1 MSDTKTLPLNPQT
14 SGRLLPESES
24 SQCLLMDVHDTARA
38 LAICERTLATM
49 TKEGEIPH
57 VRIRTRVLYSPNDLR
72 EWIGKLTQG
81 GGAAGDL
88 GDAAS
93 EKNIENVLDVEDST
107 AYTSSN
113 ESDS

>member
-1 MSDTKTLPLNPQT
+1 MSDKKTKTLPLNPQT
-14 SGRLLPESES
+14 SGRLL
-24 SQCLLMDVHDTARA
+24 MDVHDTARA
-38 LAICERTLATM
+38 LSICERTLATM

-72 EWIGKLTQG
+72 EWIGRITKG
-81 GGAAGDL
+81 GGAPVEQC
-88 GDAAS
+88 DAAS
-93 EKNIENVLDVEDST
+93 EKNIEKILDLEDST